1 MTQMIQIRPTLLLR
15 RAFAEWAVGQ
25 RPKIRTVSTFEFA
38 VPAGLFVDVPE
49 SVLIGALVDGH
60 RYVSPVEDAA
70 LGRPEPGELLGVAT
84 VDGLTATVLEDSSSS
99 APGAEA
105 SDGAFSCPGCGRE
118 FTTERGRDLHAR
130 AKHPE
135 VSDGS

>member
-1 MTQMIQIRPTLLLR
+1 MIHIRPTPELR

-38 VPAGLFVDVPE
+38 VPAGLFVDMPE

-60 RYVSPVEDAA
+60 RYVSPDEDAV
-70 LGRPEPGELLGVAT
+70 LGRPGPGELLGVAT
-84 VDGLTATVLEDSSSS
+84 VEGLASAVLEDSSAST
-99 APGAEA
+99 PVVEA
-105 SDGAFSCPGCGRE
+105 SDGVFPCSGCDRE

-130 AKHPE
+130 AKHSE
-135 VSDGS
+135 ASDGS